1 LNEYLAL
8 RQTYFPYENFR
19 YIFTLY
25 EHDSASNLTEQKLNI
40 ALKHLS
46 KEAGIKQNV
55 TAHLFRHSLAT
66 HLLADG
72 RTIVDVKEKLRHSNI
87 SVTSIYVHSDP
98 VVVKQKTKSLGM
110 DLLTITNSA
119 KGQENET
126 VYMLHQFVLYLL
138 NIQNVV

>member
-1 LNEYLAL
+1 MNEYLAL